1 MPQAMSRP
9 SRAGLRLRLTSLD
22 GIVSV
27 GIVGL
32 VVALCFQEIAALAVK
47 ARLAGVFFAMTAER
61 RDSHEL
67 VAITGGLPAPGTART
82 LQTLSTPMTSFELA
96 ANGAGLLAHGSVGED
111 AQPFAISFTPALS
124 DDGEASVRWLCG
136 RHRVPAGWHAASAP
150 AVLVLPHGASFSIC
164 RDDGAE
170 AS

>member
-1 MPQAMSRP
+1 MSRR

-22 GIVSV
+22 AIVSA
-27 GIVGL
+27 GIIGL
-32 VVALCFQEIAALAVK
+32 VVALCFQDVAALAVK

-67 VAITGGLPAPGTART
+67 MAFTGDFPLPGAVRSLET
-82 LQTLSTPMTSFELA
+82 QSTPLTSFGLA
-96 ANGAGLLAHGSVGED
+96 ADGAGLLAQGSVGKD

-124 DDGEASVRWLCG
+124 DDGAASVRWLCG
-136 RHRVPAGWHAASAP
+136 RRRAPAGWHAASAP
-150 AVLVLPHGASFSIC
+150 AVLVLPHGASFSVC

-170 AS
+170 GE

>member
-1 MPQAMSRP
+1 MSRR

-22 GIVSV
+22 AIVSV

-32 VVALCFQEIAALAVK
+32 VIALCFQDVAALVVK
-47 ARLAGVFFAMTAER
+47 ARLAGAFFAMTAER

-67 VAITGGLPAPGTART
+67 LAVTGDFPLPGTTRSLET
-82 LQTLSTPMTSFELA
+82 QSTPMTSFELVA
-96 ANGAGLLAHGSVGED
+96 DGAGLLARGSVGQD

-136 RHRVPAGWHAASAP
+136 RHRAPAGWRTASAP
-150 AVLVLPHGASFSIC
+150 AVLVLPHGASFSVC
-164 RDDGAE
+164 RDAGAE
-170 AS
+170 GE